1 MNRILTL
8 IFVFSAFLSIGQNAI
23 VEGVVSDREGLLI
36 PGANVVVKDNKQ
48 LGTST
53 NRDGQYRLDLPPG
66 NYTLVISFVGY
77 STRELDLKLEAEQRV
92 IKNIQLLKGVTI
104 TTIEILG
111 EGDRSQPIQRI
122 EPKVAAR
129 IPSLHE

>member
-23 VEGVVSDREGLLI
+23 VEGVVSYREGLLI

-111 EGDRSQPIQRI
+111 EGDR
-122 EPKVAAR
+122 
-129 IPSLHE
+129 